1 MTKCLAAISMAILTL
16 ALPGAAGATPITIDI
31 TITSPPGMT
40 ATGGFEFDEATSTY
54 SGFNVFL
61 TGTFGPLVFSNTAC
75 DGCPLSGSTVGLFDP
90 LQSFFLSDFQ
100 VNFAGGQIEAFFRG
114 NSFVVEDSN
123 GRLEGTYDLQAQAVP
138 EPAFLFL
145 VASAVGVAGWRRLA
159 RKIAD

>member
-1 MTKCLAAISMAILTL
+1 MRRVLLATAFVFFVGV
-16 ALPGAAGATPITIDI
+16 LPAAAAPITIDI

-40 ATGGFEFDEATSTY
+40 ATGGFEFNEATSTY
-54 SGFNVFL
+54 SDFNVFL
-61 TGTFGPLVFSNTAC
+61 TGTFGPLTFNDTAC

-123 GRLEGTYDLQAQAVP
+123 GRLAGTYNLEAQAVP
-138 EPAFLFL
+138 EPASLFL
-145 VASAVGVAGWRRLA
+145 MASVIGVAGWRRIA
-159 RKIAD
+159 RR